1 MHSVPLSNRESI
13 SNFIRNAE
21 TLLAEAKYLASS
33 VLKRARIASQLF
45 ECWHYR
51 RGGEHG
57 QACHTWGI
65 SFRMLV
71 WDHISHSRH
80 QQMPLML
87 ICNLNRIDRYQ
98 VLTRL
103 VHSLHKTGVNILTL
117 RTTIYM
123 TGTKLTNT
131 IVHSI

>member
-33 VLKRARIASQLF
+33 VLKRAWIASLAVWMLTLQ
-45 ECWHYR
+45 
-51 RGGEHG
+51 GGEHG

>member
-33 VLKRARIASQLF
+33 VLKRARIASLAVRMLTLQ
-45 ECWHYR
+45 
-51 RGGEHG
+51 GGSMVKLVS
-57 QACHTWGI
+57 TWGI

-117 RTTIYM
+117 HTTIYM

>member
-13 SNFIRNAE
+13 SNFTRNAE

-33 VLKRARIASQLF
+33 VLKRARIASLAVRMLTLQ
-45 ECWHYR
+45 
-51 RGGEHG
+51 GGSMVKLVS
-57 QACHTWGI
+57 TWGI

-117 RTTIYM
+117 HTTIYM